1 MNFPSK
7 LNTEIWFV
15 KIHTRSAMDFQDQ
28 DLWQLKEADKF
39 SLDKA
44 DLIIWHLEK
53 AKQEAQLY
61 QELDHKIYN
70 LEKNLAWLWPV
81 A

>member
-15 KIHTRSAMDFQDQ
+15 KIHTPSAMGFQDQ

-39 SLDKA
+39 LLGKA

-53 AKQEAQLY
+53 AKQAAQLY